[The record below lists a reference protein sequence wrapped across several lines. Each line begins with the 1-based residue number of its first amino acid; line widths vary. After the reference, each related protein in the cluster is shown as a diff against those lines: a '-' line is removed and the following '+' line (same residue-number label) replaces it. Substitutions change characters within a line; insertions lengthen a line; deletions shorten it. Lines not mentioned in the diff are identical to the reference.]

1 MPALEPLR
9 GLRVVADPGSLD
21 AARWKPRHA
30 ATRGVATRTEAT
42 SAVTVL
48 RLAPDDAF
56 ALGATGVTV
65 DDEHA
70 IIEDERGF
78 VGGWCA
84 LDAIRPHLEWSPPTE
99 RPAMTQGS
107 IAGVPAKLWLPDDGE
122 VLILAAAAYADVLAE
137 RLGWRR

>member
-1 MPALEPLR
+1 VPALELLR
-9 GLRVVADPGSLD
+9 GLRVVADPGALD
-21 AARWKPRHA
+21 AARWKPSRA
-30 ATRGVATRTEAT
+30 ATRGAGSA

-56 ALGATGVTV
+56 AIGATSASV

-84 LDAIRPHLEWSPPTE
+84 LDAVRPHLEWSPPTE
-99 RPAMTQGS
+99 RPALTQGS

-122 VLILAAAAYADVLAE
+122 VLVVTAAAYADVLAE
-137 RLGWRR
+137 RLGWPR

>member
-21 AARWKPRHA
+21 AARWKPSRA
-30 ATRGVATRTEAT
+30 ATRGAATRTAAT

-56 ALGATGVTV
+56 ALGATGVAV

-78 VGGWCA
+78 LGGWCA
-84 LDAIRPHLEWSPPTE
+84 LDAIRLHLEWSPPTE
-99 RPAMTQGS
+99 RPALTQGS
-107 IAGVPAKLWLPDDGE
+107 IAGVPAKLWLPDGDQ
-122 VLILAAAAYADVLAE
+122 VLVITAAAYADVLGE

>member
-1 MPALEPLR
+1 VPALEPMR
-9 GLRVVADPGSLD
+9 GLRVVADPEALD
-21 AARWKPRHA
+21 AARWKPSTA
-30 ATRGVATRTEAT
+30 ARDAAART
-42 SAVTVL
+42 AVTIL

-56 ALGATGVTV
+56 ALGATSVNV

-84 LDAIRPHLEWSPPTE
+84 LDAIRRHLEWSPPTE
-99 RPAMTQGS
+99 RPALTQGS

-122 VLILAAAAYADVLAE
+122 VLVVTAAAYADVLAE